1 MDISTPKQNIL
12 NRQFQSV
19 FTDNITVTADDFKKG
34 NYINPQST
42 HPVAPE
48 ISITTRGIRKLLLAL
63 NPHKAARPDTTSPSI
78 LKDLAI
84 DIAPI
89 LTTILDLELNRLEC
103 IWIEL
108 ILCNNRHILFSIFYR
123 PPNSDVIYNN
133 LIEDSIGLAIDTN
146 IPDII
151 ITGDFNLNVNCYSS
165 NRKITSIT
173 QQFNLEQL
181 IDEPTH
187 YTEHSNSLIDLILV
201 SNKSNVIHSG
211 VGDHFL
217 EQELRYHVPIFGFL
231 KFRKPRQMC
240 FDRIV
245 WEYEHADYEALREDI
260 NTYTWENCFDADVN
274 IYANNVINQIQTIA
288 KNNIPNK
295 LIKVRPLDVP
305 WMTNSIRVNIRKRK
319 RLYKKARMTN
329 SQYYWQRFKSIRNE
343 TILLIREAKSN
354 YFCKLSN
361 KLKNES
367 LSSKD
372 WWKTLKSFISS
383 TNNSSI
389 PPLTDPLNRNIVY
402 SNNDKANLLNNFFVE
417 QMSINDENRDPL
429 YLSSPLS
436 CLNDIV
442 LSPHEVKD
450 VLLSLQVDKAVG
462 PDGISNRILRE
473 ASHEL
478 SSPLCDLFNASL
490 RCCKVPITWKEAN
503 VTAVH
508 KKGDTSLP
516 NNYRPISLLNTT
528 EKVFERLVLKHIF
541 NFLKVNNFLST
552 AQSGFIPGDSTVN
565 QLAFIYD
572 TLCRSLD
579 NGLEVRVVFFDIS
592 KAFDKADTGRCSFA
606 GFILS
611 HPGTTGLHQG
621 STVALLTQTGDD
633 PGYYIASKSYGRA
646 LVNATEP

>member
-1 MDISTPKQNIL
+1 MKRNTCEAFIKSYKIYRSLHFPITFHILLLVFICSIPLFVFSMHYWLSSNKLLIVRFSSKKVMTFTTRVYNNIQFTSNTLTLLFVLVYYSWLAVLLHVSGDIHPNPGPISATSSVSSMTSTPSEINHIQNHLSFVHLNVQSIEHKLDILFSELCDFDILAFSETWLKSSISTEDLLLSSYHSPERKDRIGDAHGGVIL
-12 NRQFQSV
+12 YIK
-19 FTDNITVTADDFKKG
+19 DNIHYKRR
-34 NYINPQST
+34 I
-42 HPVAPE
+42 
-48 ISITTRGIRKLLLAL
+48 
-63 NPHKAARPDTTSPSI
+63 
-78 LKDLAI
+78 
-84 DIAPI
+84 
-89 LTTILDLELNRLEC
+89 DLELNRLEC

-417 QMSINDENRDPL
+417 QMSINDENRDPP

-462 PDGISNRILRE
+462 PD
-473 ASHEL
+473 
-478 SSPLCDLFNASL
+478 
-490 RCCKVPITWKEAN
+490 K
-503 VTAVH
+503 
-508 KKGDTSLP
+508 
-516 NNYRPISLLNTT
+516 
-528 EKVFERLVLKHIF
+528 
-541 NFLKVNNFLST
+541 
-552 AQSGFIPGDSTVN
+552 
-565 QLAFIYD
+565 
-572 TLCRSLD
+572 
-579 NGLEVRVVFFDIS
+579 
-592 KAFDKADTGRCSFA
+592 
-606 GFILS
+606 
-611 HPGTTGLHQG
+611 
-621 STVALLTQTGDD
+621 
-633 PGYYIASKSYGRA
+633 
-646 LVNATEP
+646 